1 MLWMFLFG
9 IFVGTLFGVFVVS
22 TLEANHLQELKNNS
36 DTPKI

>member
-9 IFVGTLFGVFVVS
+9 VIVGTLVGVFVVS
-22 TLEANHLQELKNNS
+22 TLEANNLQEIRNNS